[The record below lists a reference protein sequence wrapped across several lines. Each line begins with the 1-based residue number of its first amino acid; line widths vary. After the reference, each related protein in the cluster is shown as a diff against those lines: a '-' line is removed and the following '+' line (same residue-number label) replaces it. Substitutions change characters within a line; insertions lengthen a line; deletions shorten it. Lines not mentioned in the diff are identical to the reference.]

1 MTFYFRPA
9 RFFSFP
15 LPGPLETR
23 PPACRKPGAR
33 AGPEFRPLRA
43 YPAKANAY
51 FQWNNYL
58 YDECIHQGKVPFFV
72 NLDETPVPLSFFGL
86 RGNMVVEMQER
97 PPRQRATRAQTR
109 AYMTLVSC
117 ICDSPEV
124 QPSMPHILVIGEK
137 QLNLENLALIQAECP
152 ENVYVLRRKSGWNN
166 IKIHTEI
173 LMLLARHLESVLGPE
188 RKVILSSDACKIHL
202 ASEVLGTMAVVDFW
216 FVAIP
221 PIMTWLLQPLDVCA
235 FLKLK
240 RYLKEQFMFRSEIDM
255 SVAPVVSMCRWI
267 FAAVRDVFDAT
278 DWSRAFDYTGARGD
292 QSRVAKL
299 LMDQLALEAPPVALR
314 DRPSNELL
322 ASCWPRD
329 LQPQWEYVYAA
340 LPALAALPPLPP
352 PLAPPPPAALPAP
365 VHAGVEDIAGSPAYA
380 GSEPSEADH
389 HVALPPLA
397 AAPEADSQPAKRVRI
412 RGKSE
417 AG

>member
-1 MTFYFRPA
+1 
-9 RFFSFP
+9 
-15 LPGPLETR
+15 
-23 PPACRKPGAR
+23 
-33 AGPEFRPLRA
+33 
-43 YPAKANAY
+43 
-51 FQWNNYL
+51 
-58 YDECIHQGKVPFFV
+58 
-72 NLDETPVPLSFFGL
+72 
-86 RGNMVVEMQER
+86 MVVEMQER

-299 LMDQLALEAPPVALR
+299 LLDQLALEAPPVALR

-397 AAPEADSQPAKRVRI
+397 APPEADSQPAKRVRI